1 MEQEVKTQ
9 FKFVKE
15 TDWSTDRD
23 NFAIPMELTVTITL
37 DEYRD
42 LVSCKAKHDYQISEK
57 TNKISEL
64 EKQVKE
70 LTTQLETMRQT
81 IRVTISQEE

>member
-9 FKFVKE
+9 FKFAKE
-15 TDWSTDRD
+15 TDWGMDRD

-57 TNKISEL
+57 VNKISEL
-64 EKQVKE
+64 EKQIKE
-70 LTTQLETMRQT
+70 LTAQLEAMRAT
-81 IRVTISQEE
+81 IRVTISQEK